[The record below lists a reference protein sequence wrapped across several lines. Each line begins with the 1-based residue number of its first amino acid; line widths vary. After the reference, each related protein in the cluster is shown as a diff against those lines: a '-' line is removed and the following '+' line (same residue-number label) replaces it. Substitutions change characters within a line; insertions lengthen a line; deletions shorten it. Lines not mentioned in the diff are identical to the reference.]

1 MLDVSMIAPF
11 QVFSK
16 ASKQSDFDMTLAH
29 LFKQFKH
36 TYIEILSQS
45 LTRNFMLDNSFFE
58 LGKSLPLEDMF
69 AITENICEGG
79 YFEGGG
85 INPFKTLILPDGDFS
100 GFKDATKRGFT
111 PMLVPTNDEELF
123 IAIYMAL
130 CFEKPI
136 KIGIS
141 CIHAL
146 KSQKVGVFGAFTR
159 INFVEKTLSLFGEDA
174 EKIRRGK
181 YLHFL
186 GLNNEPWSE
195 IRNIAPRYNAT
206 LDSSA
211 FSWPFIQAGLDIR
224 DIGKKFDKPVDFM
237 VDLLPREE
245 DEFGEY
251 IIEIRNEL
259 NTINEEAKNAKR

>member
-1 MLDVSMIAPF
+1 MLEVSMIAPF

-29 LFKQFKH
+29 LFKRFKH
-36 TYIEILSQS
+36 TYIEALSQS

-58 LGKSLPLEDMF
+58 LGKPLPLEDMF
-69 AITENICEGG
+69 EITENICDGK
-79 YFEGGG
+79 YFEKGS
-85 INPFKTLILPDGDFS
+85 INPFKTLILPDGDFG
-100 GFKDATKRGFT
+100 GFKDVAGRGFI

-123 IAIYMAL
+123 IAVYMAL
-130 CFEKPI
+130 CFPKPI

-146 KSQKVGVFGAFTR
+146 KSQKVGVFNAFTR
-159 INFVEKTLSLFGEDA
+159 INFVEKTLSSFGEDA
-174 EKIRRGK
+174 EKIRVGN

-186 GLNNEPWSE
+186 GLNNEPWNE

-211 FSWPFIQAGLDIR
+211 FTWPFIQAGLDIR
-224 DIGKKFDKPVDFM
+224 NIGKKFTKPVDFM
-237 VDLLPREE
+237 VELLPREE
-245 DEFGEY
+245 DEFEEY
-251 IIEIRNEL
+251 IIEIRKEL
-259 NTINEEAKNAKR
+259 NIVNEEAKNAKS